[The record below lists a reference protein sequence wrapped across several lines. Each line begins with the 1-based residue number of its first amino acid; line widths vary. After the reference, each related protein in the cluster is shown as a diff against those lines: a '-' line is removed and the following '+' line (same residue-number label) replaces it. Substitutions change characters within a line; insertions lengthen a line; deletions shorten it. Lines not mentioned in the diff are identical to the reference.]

1 MKKSF
6 LFIVPAIAILTGCE
20 TLQTPQ
26 QRQQEAARQK
36 AAQRH
41 SEEQVYRVKGQV
53 ESVEMENARLMSEI
67 QALRNEVRSLNSQVS
82 QLNGKMNSLDA
93 KQQREM
99 SNLIKEVE
107 SLLKKSLATSSRP
120 SSGASSANRGPG
132 REHVVEAGHTLSA
145 IAQAYKTN
153 VKAIKS
159 ANNLKSD
166 SIYVGQ
172 KLFIPE

>member
-1 MKKSF
+1 MKKSI
-6 LFIVPAIAILTGCE
+6 LVLVPVLAVLSGCE
-20 TLQTPQ
+20 TLQTPTQ
-26 QRQQEAARQK
+26 RKQAEARQQ

-53 ESVEMENARLMSEI
+53 ESVEMENARLMQEI
-67 QALRNEVRSLNSQVS
+67 QGLRNDVSSMNSQVA
-82 QLNGKMNSLDA
+82 QLNSKMNALDA

-99 SNLIKEVE
+99 SNLIKQVE
-107 SLLKKSLATSSRP
+107 SLLKKSVSSRP
-120 SSGASSANRGPG
+120 ASSGSTSNKGPG
-132 REHVVEAGHTLSA
+132 REHVVESGHTLSA
-145 IAQAYKTN
+145 IAAAYGTS
-153 VKAIKS
+153 VSAIKK